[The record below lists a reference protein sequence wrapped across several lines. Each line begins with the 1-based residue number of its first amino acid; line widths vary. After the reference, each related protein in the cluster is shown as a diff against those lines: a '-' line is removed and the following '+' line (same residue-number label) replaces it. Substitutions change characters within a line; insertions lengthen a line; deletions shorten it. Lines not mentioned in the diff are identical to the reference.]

1 MPPCVGGF
9 SKARPEQGLIILALF
24 LTAMLLPMS
33 HFEKEQRFLASFF
46 SFSFFLVHPVS
57 QGAGGVQR
65 SMLKWMQ
72 RMQSCMSG
80 APSSSFKDLLWR
92 MLSCGLLCFPPHSD
106 MLYKTTSIPAI
117 IIQLFMA

>member
-46 SFSFFLVHPVS
+46 SFSFLFSASSQSRGGWGAEVHAEMDAEDAVMHEW
-57 QGAGGVQR
+57 R
-65 SMLKWMQ
+65 S
-72 RMQSCMSG
+72 
-80 APSSSFKDLLWR
+80 
-92 MLSCGLLCFPPHSD
+92 
-106 MLYKTTSIPAI
+106 
-117 IIQLFMA
+117 